1 MKNINVRNIL
11 LIIAAVIAVILGM
24 NLLST
29 LVGAIIPIIITGIVG
44 FALGRSTAN
53 RSLGDLVRTAQTAG
67 SSVVTAASKMI
78 EEKPATVTGSATTT
92 KVPTT
97 AVQKPAAEKP
107 AAAEPAPAAETP
119 PLKNIELLDPDFE
132 VKTPEQIQEEARRL
146 ESELTQK
153 AAAYDPKAALEERK
167 KRLLGNKGSE

>member
-78 EEKPATVTGSATTT
+78 EEKPATVTGSATTASA
-92 KVPTT
+92 P

-107 AAAEPAPAAETP
+107 AATEPAPAAETP

>member
-11 LIIAAVIAVILGM
+11 LIIAAVNAVILGM

-78 EEKPATVTGSATTT
+78 EEKPATVTGSATTASA
-92 KVPTT
+92 PT
-97 AVQKPAAEKP
+97 VQNPAAKNP
-107 AAAEPAPAAETP
+107 PPAEPAPAAETP

>member
-78 EEKPATVTGSATTT
+78 EEKPATVTGSATTASA
-92 KVPTT
+92 P